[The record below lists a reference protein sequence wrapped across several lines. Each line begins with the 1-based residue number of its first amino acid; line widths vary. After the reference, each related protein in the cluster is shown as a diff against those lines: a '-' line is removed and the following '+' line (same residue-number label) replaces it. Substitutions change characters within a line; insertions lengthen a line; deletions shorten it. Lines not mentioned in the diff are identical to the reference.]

1 MSKKKTAKPLEN
13 LKEVEH
19 ALTSAE
25 QFFEDNSKIISI
37 IFGTAIVLALIILLT
52 HRFYLAP
59 RETKAQDQMFAAQQY
74 FEKDSFNLAVNGDGN
89 YPGFLDIIDNYG
101 RTKAGK
107 LAKYYTGISYL
118 QMGKFKDAV
127 EYLEA
132 FKTDDLLLG
141 SVKLGATGDAYAEL
155 GEKDKALKLYT
166 EAARLNDNAFT
177 SPKYYLKAGLLYESA
192 GNKDKALEMYRMIKD
207 KYPETEEG
215 RTIDKYIARLTAAG

>member
-1 MSKKKTAKPLEN
+1 MSKNKDAKPLEN

-25 QFFEDNSKIISI
+25 QFFEDNSKIITI
-37 IFGTAIVLALIILLT
+37 VFGAAIVIALIILLT

-59 RETKAQDQMFAAQQY
+59 REIKAQDQMFAAQQY

-89 YPGFLDIIDNYG
+89 YPGFLDILDNYG

-107 LAKYYTGISYL
+107 LARYYTGISYL
-118 QMGKFKDAV
+118 HIGKYKDAI
-127 EYLEA
+127 EYLED

-141 SVKLGATGDAYAEL
+141 PIKLGATGDAYSEL

-166 EAARLNDNAFT
+166 EAAQLNDNAFT
-177 SPKYYLKAGLLYESA
+177 SPKYYLKAGLLYEST
-192 GNKDKALEMYRMIKD
+192 GNKEKALEMYRMIKD
-207 KYPETEEG
+207 NYPETEEG
-215 RTIDKYIARLTAAG
+215 RMVDKYIARLTAAG

>member
-1 MSKKKTAKPLEN
+1 MSKKKTPKPLEN

-37 IFGTAIVLALIILLT
+37 VFGAAIVIALIILLT

-59 RETKAQDQMFAAQQY
+59 REVKAQDQMFAAQQY
-74 FEKDSFNLAVNGDGN
+74 FEKDSFNLAINGDGN

-107 LAKYYTGISYL
+107 LAHYYTGISYL
-118 QMGKFKDAV
+118 HLGKYKDAI

-132 FKTDDLLLG
+132 FKTKDLLLG
-141 SVKLGATGDAYAEL
+141 PIKLGATGDAYAEL

-166 EAARLNDNAFT
+166 EAAQMNDNAFT
-177 SPKYYLKAGLLYESA
+177 SPKYYLKAGMLYEST
-192 GNKDKALEMYRMIKD
+192 GNKEKALEMYHVIKD
-207 KYPETEEG
+207 KYADSEEG
-215 RTIDKYIARLTAAG
+215 RTIDKYIARLTATS